1 MKSIAKWIEEH
12 AHNIGALI
20 LICVGE
26 AGKGKEDQIDLD
38 LDGKW
43 FRIYVDPSDQRV
55 VFFPI
60 SAPPELRDRGEEG

>member
-1 MKSIAKWIEEH
+1 MRSIAKWIEEH

-43 FRIYVDPSDQRV
+43 FRIYVDPAAERV

-60 SAPPELRDRGEEG
+60 SAPKELREDTEGD